1 MALEHTVFKNATALW
16 IQSVVSHWRKLRTW
30 LLFWLR
36 NIQCSLRMKK
46 LVSLLIIMLSGS
58 CAVPQIIIL
67 KDPLTAEEHINLGYL
82 YEKQGKLGL
91 AEEEYKKAIRKDK
104 KNYLAYFNLGN
115 IYAQRGEY
123 KKAERQYRKALELR
137 EDPDVLN
144 NLAYVLNKQGKKEEA
159 LLYIKKALEMNDDPA
174 YRKTLEE
181 ILKKE

>member
-1 MALEHTVFKNATALW
+1 
-16 IQSVVSHWRKLRTW
+16 
-30 LLFWLR
+30 
-36 NIQCSLRMKK
+36 
-46 LVSLLIIMLSGS
+46 
-58 CAVPQIIIL
+58 
-67 KDPLTAEEHINLGYL
+67 
-82 YEKQGKLGL
+82 L

-123 KKAERQYRKALELR
+123 EKAERQYRKALELK

-159 LLYIKKALEMNDDPA
+159 LLYIKKALEMKDDPA
-174 YRKTLEE
+174 YRETLEE

>member
-1 MALEHTVFKNATALW
+1 MYSRFKNTTAFLVQSAVPHW
-16 IQSVVSHWRKLRTW
+16 CIQY
-30 LLFWLR
+30 
-36 NIQCSLRMKK
+36 SLGMKK
-46 LVSLLIIMLSGS
+46 LISLLIIMLCGS
-58 CAVPQIIIL
+58 CAVPQIVIL

-82 YEKQGKLGL
+82 YEKQGKLDL

-123 KKAERQYRKALELR
+123 EKAERQYRKALKLK

-144 NLAYVLNKQGKKEEA
+144 NLAYVLSKQGKKEEA
-159 LLYIKKALEMNDDPA
+159 LLYIKKALEMKDDPS
-174 YRKTLEE
+174 YRETLEE